1 MKKWNL
7 VNVLAY
13 AIFVLVMVFT
23 MLLAGVGCA
32 ALVDLLMA
40 FVRG

>member
-13 AIFVLVMVFT
+13 AIFVLVMVFI